1 MPANVP
7 GDIAG
12 YWGSIVS
19 AASSRSGIGGAF
31 AAVNDAR
38 TAEGLEPLNNV
49 DAIAMGQLYSLA
61 VQQRNAGEA
70 TQAAI
75 NAIAEATGPQKDLL
89 YNQSLDASMVTQTI
103 SSGTADTLFV
113 EPNYK
118 VQYEVVDNTTGETSY
133 RWINLGSELPSSI
146 GELSD
151 TIFEANTELDDA
163 YETETSSTGFAQVF
177 IV

>member
-1 MPANVP
+1 MAANVP
-7 GDIAG
+7 KDIAG
-12 YWGSIVS
+12 YWGNIVS

-38 TAEGLEPLNNV
+38 TAEGLAPLDNV
-49 DAIAMGQLYSLA
+49 DAIAMGRLYSLA

-75 NAIAEATGPQKDLL
+75 NAIAEATGPQRDLL
-89 YNQSLDASMVTQTI
+89 YNQSLDASMVTETV
-103 SSGTADTLFV
+103 SSGAVDTLFTQ
-113 EPNYK
+113 PSYR

-133 RWINLGSELPSSI
+133 RWINLGSDLPSSI

-151 TIFEANTELDDA
+151 TLYESNVELDDA
-163 YETETSSTGFAQVF
+163 YETETTVTGFAQVF
-177 IV
+177 MV